1 MQRSDCGD
9 SCKLQPRTLV
19 LHQMI
24 CRTLSLLTCL
34 TLAAQACHA
43 GSLPERPRT
52 VLKQQLVPDS
62 AVTVV
67 VRDVASGESL
77 VELNATMPRP
87 PASTMKLV
95 PTWAALELLGPAY
108 AWKTRAW
115 SDAPAV
121 KGVLKGNLYLQGGGD
136 PLLTI
141 ERWWRFVTDLRQT
154 GLRVIEGDIVID
166 QTRFAALDERPEDFD
181 GKPWRTYNVLP
192 DALLV
197 NLQMVDFVVRP
208 ADDGSGVEVAIQP
221 FPAGLVVENRVL
233 LTAGRCAGRNRR
245 ILITSPDDALERVHV
260 SGRLSSSCGPQ
271 TFRRAVMQPAE
282 YAYGTF
288 VTLWRQQGGEFSGG
302 MLRAPTPPTARLLL
316 TQESLSMAEIVRVTN
331 KYSSNMM
338 ARSLL
343 LTVAAETRGMP
354 ATAAAGEAS
363 IKEMLASRRFEFPEL
378 VIGNGSGLSREA
390 QISGDSMARLLIGAW
405 KSRYAPEFLA
415 SLALGGLDGTLRQRF
430 EKMDDPSRIRMKTGT
445 LKDVSTIA
453 GYVTGQS
460 GKHYAVVVYINHPG
474 VQNGVGE
481 AIQGAV
487 IEWVLGQ

>member
-1 MQRSDCGD
+1 M
-9 SCKLQPRTLV
+9 T
-19 LHQMI
+19 
-24 CRTLSLLTCL
+24 CRTLRLITCL
-34 TLAAQACHA
+34 ALAAQVSHA
-43 GSLPERPRT
+43 DSLPERPRT

-77 VELNATMPRP
+77 VELNASMPRQ

-115 SDAPAV
+115 SDAPVA

-166 QTRFAALDERPEDFD
+166 QTRFAALNERPEDFD
-181 GKPWRTYNVLP
+181 GKSWRTYNVLP

-197 NLQMVDFVVRP
+197 NWQSADFVVRP
-208 ADDGSGVEVAIQP
+208 ADDDSGVEIAIQP
-221 FPAGLVVENRVL
+221 FPAGLVVDNRVV

-245 ILITSPDDALERVHV
+245 ITITSPDDAPERVV
-260 SGRLSSSCGPQ
+260 VTGRLSASCGPQ
-271 TFRRAVMQPAE
+271 TFHRAIMQPAE

-302 MLRAPTPPTARLLL
+302 MLRAPTPPAARLLL
-316 TQESLSMAEIVRVTN
+316 TQESQSLEEIVRVTN
-331 KYSSNMM
+331 KYSSNVM
-338 ARSLL
+338 ARTLL
-343 LTVAAETRGMP
+343 LTVAAETSGTP
-354 ATAAAGEAS
+354 ATASAGEAS
-363 IKEMLASRRFEFPEL
+363 IREMFASRGLEFPEL

-390 QISGDSMARLLIGAW
+390 RISGDSMARLLISAW
-405 KSRYAPEFLA
+405 KSRCAPEFLA
-415 SLALGGLDGTLRQRF
+415 SLALGGLDGTLRRRF

-445 LKDVSTIA
+445 LKNVSTIA

-460 GKHYAVVVYINHPG
+460 GRHYAVAVYINHPG

-481 AIQGAV
+481 LIQGAV
-487 IEWVLGQ
+487 IEWVLEQ

>member
-1 MQRSDCGD
+1 MQRSDCRE
-9 SCKLQPRTLV
+9 SCKLQSCTLV

-34 TLAAQACHA
+34 TLAAQVSDAD
-43 GSLPERPRT
+43 SLPERPRT
-52 VLKQQLVPDS
+52 VLNQQLVPES

-67 VRDVASGESL
+67 VRDVAGGESL
-77 VELNATMPRP
+77 VELNATLPRP
-87 PASTMKLV
+87 PASTMKLI

-108 AWKTRAW
+108 SWKTRAW
-115 SDAPAV
+115 SDAPVV

-166 QTRFAALDERPEDFD
+166 QTRFAALDERPENFD

-197 NLQMVDFVVRP
+197 NLQMADFVVRP
-208 ADDGSGVEVAIQP
+208 ADDGKSVEVAITP
-221 FPAGLVVENRVL
+221 FPAGLVVENRVV

-245 ILITSPDDALERVHV
+245 ILITSPDDALEQIHV
-260 SGRLSSSCGPQ
+260 SGQLSAGCGPQ
-271 TFRRAVMQPAE
+271 TFRRAVMQPAG

-288 VTLWRQQGGEFSGG
+288 VTLWRQLGGEFRGG
-302 MLRAPTPPTARLLL
+302 MLRASTPPTARLLL
-316 TQESLSMAEIVRVTN
+316 THESQSLAEVVRVTN

-343 LTVAAETRGMP
+343 LTVAAETSGTP

-363 IKEMLASRRFEFPEL
+363 IKALLASRGLEFPEL
-378 VIGNGSGLSREA
+378 NIGNGSGLSREA
-390 QISGDSMARLLIGAW
+390 RISGDSMARLLIGAW

-415 SLALGGLDGTLRQRF
+415 SLSLGGLDGTLRKRF
-430 EKMDDPSRIRMKTGT
+430 ENVDDPSRIRMKTGT
-445 LKDVSTIA
+445 LKNVSTIA
-453 GYVTGQS
+453 GYVTGKS
-460 GKHYAVVVYINHPG
+460 GKHYVVVVDVNHPG
-474 VQNGVGE
+474 AQNGVGE
-481 AIQGAV
+481 LIQGAV
-487 IEWVLGQ
+487 IDWVLAQ

>member
-1 MQRSDCGD
+1 MQRSDCRE
-9 SCKLQPRTLV
+9 SCKLQSRTLV

-34 TLAAQACHA
+34 TLAAHISHA
-43 GSLPERPRT
+43 DGLPERPRT
-52 VLKQQLVPDS
+52 VLNQQLVPDS

-67 VRDVASGESL
+67 VRDLASGDSL

-87 PASTMKLV
+87 PASTMKLI
-95 PTWAALELLGPAY
+95 PTWAALELLGPAFS
-108 AWKTRAW
+108 WKTRAW
-115 SDAPAV
+115 SDAPVV

-154 GLRVIEGDIVID
+154 GLRVIEGDIVVD
-166 QTRFAALDERPEDFD
+166 ETRFAAVAERPEDFD

-197 NLQMVDFVVRP
+197 NLQMADFVVRP
-208 ADDGSGVEVAIQP
+208 ADDGKSVEVAITP
-221 FPAGLVVENRVL
+221 FPAGLIVENRVA
-233 LTAGRCAGRNRR
+233 LTTGRCAGRNRR
-245 ILITSPDDALERVHV
+245 ILITSPDDALEQVHV
-260 SGRLSSSCGPQ
+260 SGRLSASCGPQ

-288 VTLWRQQGGEFSGG
+288 VTLWSQLGGEFRGA

-316 TQESLSMAEIVRVTN
+316 TQESQSLAEIVRITN

-343 LTVAAETRGMP
+343 LTVAAETSGTP

-363 IKEMLASRRFEFPEL
+363 IKALLASRGLEFPEL
-378 VIGNGSGLSREA
+378 VIGNGSGLSRDA
-390 QISGDSMARLLIGAW
+390 RISGDSMARLLIGAW

-415 SLALGGLDGTLRQRF
+415 SLSLGGLDGTLRKRF
-430 EKMDDPSRIRMKTGT
+430 ENVGDPSRIRMKTGT
-445 LKDVSTIA
+445 LKNVSTIA
-453 GYVTGQS
+453 GYVTGKS
-460 GKHYAVVVYINHPG
+460 GKHYVVVIDVNHPG
-474 VQNGVGE
+474 AQNGVGE
-481 AIQGAV
+481 LIQGAV
-487 IEWVLGQ
+487 IEWVLAQ